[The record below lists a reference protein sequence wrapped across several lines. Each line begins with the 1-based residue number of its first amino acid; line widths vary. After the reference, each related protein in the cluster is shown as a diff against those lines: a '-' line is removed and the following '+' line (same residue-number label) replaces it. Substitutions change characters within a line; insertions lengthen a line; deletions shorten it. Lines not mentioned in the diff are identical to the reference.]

1 MKETILNL
9 LKSES
14 EKYTLKNKIFT
25 LDFYKTINIENL
37 EERVNLIETTYGREY
52 SQELFDKFY
61 QIAINQHKATTPVTI
76 QESSVLKVNANK
88 WLVKYRQNEI
98 GWNNDEVGTYRERYF
113 AYLKKI
119 GRSENIINETRRSTL
134 NIIESLGDPESN
146 EEFYK
151 KGMVVGSVQSGKT
164 ANFNGVINTAID
176 AGYKMVIVLS
186 GIMEDLRVQTQ
197 IRIEKEVI
205 GPLGAGNVGVGV
217 GKEYPFHNNFVS
229 SVTSQSSD
237 FNRSLLNADF
247 NIHNKNILVIKKN
260 VHILKNILLWLNES
274 VSDEYPKITVPLLII
289 DDECDNASLN
299 NIGHKGDE
307 YASKT
312 NAEIRAI
319 LALFSKKSYLGY
331 TATPFANVFQ
341 DRNES
346 PTSGFK
352 LTHRETEYNFNL
364 VDNLFPDH
372 FIEMLQPPSN
382 YVGIKH
388 FFDTKSD
395 EINKIESLIA
405 RPIDFDNPEYY
416 KSIPPRFRKDSDPI
430 YPELINEPGTRAAK
444 KDDNY
449 PNEENGIPKSL
460 QEAIHCF
467 ILSIAIRDSRKEIL
481 INSPFYQRHH
491 TMLVHISLFGPWQ
504 NRLKGLSEEYVK
516 KLTNDLNHD
525 SLDADVFKEF
535 ERIWIKHFEYI
546 VNNIQ
551 HELPKDYIDDYLV
564 PKDYNRD
571 IKPLLIKAIENI
583 EVVAINSYTKTDL
596 NYKNEDK
603 KYIAIGG
610 NRLSRGFTL
619 EGLTINYFLRK
630 ANTADTLMQMGRW
643 FGYRIGYLDCC
654 KLFTTSENI
663 DKFNEASEII
673 EDLENKFKYL
683 SDLPGRTP
691 SDFTLWVKN
700 NPDVIKLTRANFLK
714 DLTRKNLSFEDT
726 VQQSTQF
733 LIDKEKIKIAYDF
746 FKLKFSKIEWKQ
758 HDSQPNFIVYDTDQ
772 NGLMEFINLPNT
784 MLNFNI
790 LGLKEYLEI
799 CLNSNKL
806 KNWRIAINISK
817 GNTGSP
823 ISLNNKKKTYTF
835 NKVTRSGPSI
845 RKDTK
850 NPSLSYNSLV
860 NKDVFKARSST
871 IISPG
876 DFSLCLTK
884 EQKNLVNKNYKEKQE
899 NESGNNKFK
908 TVPDREYRSHM
919 DASQGL
925 LVIYLMDLDKV
936 FNVKGN
942 EENSNNLSLKNYAK
956 QKGLDETFQKSTPL
970 IGYALGFPTNVGVNG
985 ADYVTQHVHKEPEN
999 MNLDEL
1005 KKFISERDFDI
1016 DVNNNDWTVEGL
1028 LEAISDNPG
1037 NDEIESLKDIEEI
1050 SVEIN

>member
-1 MKETILNL
+1 MIGEILSSLN
-9 LKSES
+9 KFS
-14 EKYTLKNKIFT
+14 KKFKTKNNGIFT
-25 LDFYKTINIENL
+25 LDFYDELSKNKIKIDTEGICEILDKEF
-37 EERVNLIETTYGREY
+37 
-52 SQELFDKFY
+52 SDELFEKFY
-61 QIAINQHKATTPVTI
+61 QIAISQHRATNPVKMP
-76 QESSVLKVNANK
+76 ESSVLKVNANK
-88 WLVKYRQNEI
+88 WLINDRQNKI
-98 GWNNDEVGTYRERYF
+98 GWNDDAVVTYRERYF

-119 GRSENIINETRRSTL
+119 GRSENIIKETRRSTL
-134 NIIESLGDPESN
+134 NIIESLGDPESDVG
-146 EEFYK
+146 FYK

-205 GPLGAGNVGVGV
+205 GPLGAGNVGIGV

-237 FNRSLLNADF
+237 FSRSLLNADF
-247 NIHNKNILVIKKN
+247 NIHNKNILVVKKN

-346 PTSGFK
+346 PISGFK
-352 LTHRETEYNFNL
+352 LTDRETEYNFNL
-364 VDNLFPDH
+364 VDNLFPDD

-405 RPIDFDNPEYY
+405 RPIDFDDPEYY
-416 KSIPPRFRKDSDPI
+416 KSIPPRFLKDSDPI
-430 YPELINEPGTRAAK
+430 YPEVRNEPDTRAAK

-460 QEAIHCF
+460 EEAIHCF
-467 ILSIAIRDSRKEIL
+467 ILSIAIRNSRKETL

-504 NRLKGLSEEYVK
+504 NRLKFLSEEYVK
-516 KLTNDLNHD
+516 KLTNNLNHD
-525 SLDADVFKEF
+525 SLDSEVFKEF

-551 HELPKDYIDDYLV
+551 HELPSDYVDDYLV
-564 PKDYNRD
+564 SKDYNKD

-663 DKFNEASEII
+663 DKFNEASLII

-683 SDLPGRTP
+683 SGLPGRTP

-714 DLTRKNLSFEDT
+714 DLTSKNLSFEDT

-733 LIDKEKIKIAYDF
+733 LIDKEKIKIAYDS
-746 FKLKFSKIEWKQ
+746 FKLKFSQTEWKQ
-758 HDSQPNFIVYDTDQ
+758 HESQPNFIVYDTDQ
-772 NGLMEFINLPNT
+772 NGLMEFINLPNA
-784 MLNFNI
+784 MLNFNV
-790 LGLKEYLEI
+790 LGLQEYLEL

-806 KNWRIAINISK
+806 KNWRIAINISE
-817 GNTGSP
+817 GNTGGP
-823 ISLNNKKKTYTF
+823 ISLKGKKKEYTF
-835 NKVTRSGPSI
+835 KKVTRSGPSVNVSS
-845 RKDTK
+845 K
-850 NPSLSYNSLV
+850 PSLSYNSLV
-860 NKDVFKARSST
+860 NKDIFKARSST

-884 EQKNLVNKNYKEKQE
+884 EQKDLVKKSYKDNQKKGSEDNQ
-899 NESGNNKFK
+899 KFK
-908 TVPDREYRSHM
+908 TIPDREYRSHM
-919 DASQGL
+919 NASQGL
-925 LVIYLMDLDKV
+925 LVIYLMDLYKV
-936 FNVKGN
+936 FNV
-942 EENSNNLSLKNYAK
+942 ERNNFSLKDYTD
-956 QKGLDETFQKSTPL
+956 QKGLDKTFQNSTPL

-1037 NDEIESLKDIEEI
+1037 DDEIESLKDIEEF
-1050 SVEIN
+1050 SV

>member
-1 MKETILNL
+1 MIEEILSSINKFSKKFKTKNNGVFNLVFYNNLNKEEIKIDTKGICGILD
-9 LKSES
+9 KEFS
-14 EKYTLKNKIFT
+14 
-25 LDFYKTINIENL
+25 D
-37 EERVNLIETTYGREY
+37 
-52 SQELFDKFY
+52 ELFNKFFD
-61 QIAINQHKATTPVTI
+61 IAINQHKATNPVTME
-76 QESSVLKVNANK
+76 ESSVLKVNENK
-88 WLVKYRQNEI
+88 WLTGDRQNEI
-98 GWNNDEVGTYRERYF
+98 GWNEDDIATYRERYF

-119 GRSENIINETRRSTL
+119 GRSESIVNETRRSTL
-134 NIIESLGDPESN
+134 NIIESLGDPKSN
-146 EEFYK
+146 QGFYK

-176 AGYKMVIVLS
+176 SGYKMIIVLS

-205 GPLGAGNVGVGV
+205 GPLGAGNIGVGV
-217 GKEYPFHNNFVS
+217 GKEYPFRDNIVS
-229 SVTSQSSD
+229 SVTSQNSD
-237 FNRSLLNADF
+237 FSRGLLNADF
-247 NIHNKNILVIKKN
+247 NIHNKNILVVKKN

-274 VSDEYPKITVPLLII
+274 VSDEYPKITIPLLII

-352 LTHRETEYNFNL
+352 LTDRETEYNFNL

-405 RPIDFDNPEYY
+405 RPIDFDDPEYY
-416 KSIPPRFRKDSDPI
+416 KSIPPRFLKDSDPI
-430 YPELINEPGTRAAK
+430 YPEARNVPGTRAAK
-444 KDDNY
+444 KDDIY
-449 PNEENGIPKSL
+449 PNKENGIPKSL
-460 QEAIHCF
+460 EEAILCF
-467 ILSIAIRDSRKEIL
+467 ILSIAIRDSRKDIL

-491 TMLVHISLFGPWQ
+491 TMLVHISLFGLWQ
-504 NRLKGLSEEYVK
+504 NRLKDLSERYVK
-516 KLTNDLNHD
+516 KLTNNLNHD
-525 SLDADVFKEF
+525 SLDSEVFKEF

-546 VNNIQ
+546 VNNIK
-551 HELPKDYIDDYLV
+551 HELPNNYVDDYLV
-564 PKDYNRD
+564 PKDYNKD

-583 EVVAINSYTKTDL
+583 EVVAINSYTNTDL

-663 DKFNEASEII
+663 EKFNEASKII
-673 EDLENKFKYL
+673 EDLEDKFKYL
-683 SDLPGRTP
+683 SKLPGRTP

-700 NPDVIKLTRANFLK
+700 NPDVIKLTRGNFLK
-714 DLTRKNLSFEDT
+714 NLSSKNLSFEDT

-733 LIDKEKIKIAYDF
+733 LIDKEKIKTAFDS
-746 FKLKFSKIEWKQ
+746 FKLKFSQIKWKQ
-758 HDSQPNFIVYDTDQ
+758 HDSHSNYIIYDTDQ
-772 NGLMEFINLPNT
+772 KGLLDFVKLPNV
-784 MLNFNI
+784 MLNFNV
-790 LGLKEYLEI
+790 LGLKEYLDI
-799 CLNSNKL
+799 CSKSNKL
-806 KNWRIAINISK
+806 KNWRVAINISK
-817 GNTGSP
+817 GNTGES
-823 ISLNNKKKTYTF
+823 ISLKDKEKSYTF

-845 RKDTK
+845 GDSSK
-850 NPSLSYNSLV
+850 PSLSYNSLI
-860 NKDVFKARSST
+860 NKDIFKARSST
-871 IISPG
+871 IISPD
-876 DFSLCLTK
+876 DFSLCLTVEERVK
-884 EQKNLVNKNYKEKQE
+884 IKKNYRDK
-899 NESGNNKFK
+899 NDGK

-925 LVIYLMDLDKV
+925 LVIYLMDLNKV
-936 FNVKGN
+936 FDVKSN
-942 EENSNNLSLKNYAK
+942 IYNDNNLSLKDYAI
-956 QKGLDETFQKSTPL
+956 QKGLDKSIPL

-985 ADYVTQHVHKEPEN
+985 ADYVTQHVHKDPEN

-1005 KKFISERDFDI
+1005 KEFISERDFNI
-1016 DVNNNDWTVEGL
+1016 DLNNNDWSVESL
-1028 LEAISDNPG
+1028 LEAIYDNPED
-1037 NDEIESLKDIEEI
+1037 DEDELLDDIEEI